1 MEIFQLVNNFQ
12 LVQQDI
18 LFTKYIISLKVPFED
33 TYIYIY
39 FHREATSLLNRPPNL
54 WIIDRNRSSLSPPH
68 PTFFG
73 SRTRH
78 APAPTRRRSPS
89 PLLLLL
95 LSPPYVC
102 IRYDVPLFVAPPSSP
117 PSPTRYIFPTSPTK
131 LMYTVLPY
139 SLPVMLSKGMNCSY
153 VERNWC
159 YLVAH
164 ASQFTTS
171 KLIIFDLAEVAALYG
186 RVTLKKGLFDSQKG
200 KGEFVDTTS
209 GINCDN
215 SDNSNCY
222 SLKCSRG
229 D

>member
-1 MEIFQLVNNFQ
+1 M
-12 LVQQDI
+12 
-18 LFTKYIISLKVPFED
+18 
-33 TYIYIY
+33 
-39 FHREATSLLNRPPNL
+39 
-54 WIIDRNRSSLSPPH
+54 
-68 PTFFG
+68 
-73 SRTRH
+73 
-78 APAPTRRRSPS
+78 
-89 PLLLLL
+89 
-95 LSPPYVC
+95 
-102 IRYDVPLFVAPPSSP
+102 
-117 PSPTRYIFPTSPTK
+117 
-131 LMYTVLPY
+131 
-139 SLPVMLSKGMNCSY
+139 
-153 VERNWC
+153 
-159 YLVAH
+159 AH